1 MRTAMLFAG
10 LMAGS
15 LFVHAGAAEANVR
28 SFFSP
33 EIGGQRLSFCLQ
45 SSGHCGKPVA
55 DAYCQFQGYDEAILF
70 QRDELQ
76 VEAAPILV
84 YADTG
89 ESCAA
94 DSCLGFRQ
102 IKCRRGS

>member
-1 MRTAMLFAG
+1 MRGVIVFAGLFAG
-10 LMAGS
+10 S
-15 LFVHAGAAEANVR
+15 LLAHSGAAEANVR
-28 SFFSP
+28 SYFSP
-33 EIGGQRLSFCLQ
+33 QLDGERLSFCLQ

-55 DAYCQFQGYDEAILF
+55 DAFCRFQGYEEAVLF
-70 QRDELQ
+70 QREELPAQ
-76 VEAAPILV
+76 AVPIL

-89 ESCAA
+89 ERCSA

>member
-1 MRTAMLFAG
+1 MRGATLLADL
-10 LMAGS
+10 LAGS
-15 LFVHAGAAEANVR
+15 FLALSSAAEANVR

-33 EIGGQRLSFCLQ
+33 ELGGERLGFCLQ
-45 SSGHCGKPVA
+45 SSGHCGKLVA
-55 DAYCQFQGYDEAILF
+55 DAYCRFQGYDEAVLF
-70 QRDELQ
+70 QREELPA
-76 VEAAPILV
+76 EAVPIL

-89 ESCAA
+89 ERCSA